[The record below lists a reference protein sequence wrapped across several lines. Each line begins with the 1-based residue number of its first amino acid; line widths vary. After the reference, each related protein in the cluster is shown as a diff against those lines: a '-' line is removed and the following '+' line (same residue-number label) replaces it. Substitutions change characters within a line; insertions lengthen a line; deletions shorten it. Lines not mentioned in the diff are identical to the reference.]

1 MQIETKYFGQLDVK
15 EEEIITFPNGIPGFI
30 EEKSFVLLPFDE
42 GGLFQVLQS
51 TNAVD
56 PAFIVVDPFLFV
68 KEYQIELDDPTLE
81 QLEIEKEAQ
90 VRIVSIVTVKE
101 PLKASTANLK
111 APIVINQEK
120 NIAKQ
125 VLTLQTTYETRE
137 KIFNQTSKEE
147 VE

>member
-51 TNAVD
+51 TNGVD

-68 KEYQIELDDPTLE
+68 KEYQIELDDATLE
-81 QLEIEKEAQ
+81 QLEIEKEQQ

-101 PLKASTANLK
+101 PLTASTANLK

-120 NIAKQ
+120 QIAKQ

-137 KIFNQTSKEE
+137 KIFNKTSKEE